1 MKSIR
6 FIIAVCMVLFMVTD
20 LIAQTHAHQQM
31 ATTKTASIK
40 VNGKC
45 ESCKARIEKA
55 AQIKG
60 VSKADWN
67 MNSKVLTLVYDPAVV
82 STDDVQ
88 RKIAGVGHDTEKYK
102 ADDKVYDSLPGCCKY
117 R

>member
-1 MKSIR
+1 MKSARYIML
-6 FIIAVCMVLFMVTD
+6 FIAVLLTGSA
-20 LIAQTHAHQQM
+20 LIAQNNVPSSNKA
-31 ATTKTASIK
+31 KTVSIK

-67 MNSKVLTLVYDPAVV
+67 MNSKILTLVYDPAEV